1 MKNENVD
8 GYRFV
13 NKAKKDREQ
22 LELSRVLMKLGSSM
36 DDDDDDIFSFERF
49 FRIWLFV
56 REFLNKFFLKKKG
69 FILFK
74 VFKTKGRFLEWFLLE
89 RWLFIRFEDDS
100 WRERERERLQ
110 AAKKNLSCHVL
121 RTV

>member
-22 LELSRVLMKLGSSM
+22 LELSRVLMKLGSSSSM

-49 FRIWLFV
+49 FRI
-56 REFLNKFFLKKKG
+56 
-69 FILFK
+69 
-74 VFKTKGRFLEWFLLE
+74 
-89 RWLFIRFEDDS
+89 
-100 WRERERERLQ
+100 
-110 AAKKNLSCHVL
+110 
-121 RTV
+121 